1 MASKETPKPASASA
15 PAPAVAS
22 APVVSTG
29 VRVLTSK
36 PLNADPENYST
47 SITDMLY
54 SLFDHAIQ
62 EVYSNLPDAS
72 VVITSSK
79 VADYQCNSAMAI
91 SQVLTTYETHKRR

>member
-1 MASKETPKPASASA
+1 MDTKETPKSAQST
-15 PAPAVAS
+15 PVAS
-22 APVVSTG
+22 STG
-29 VRVLTSK
+29 GVRKLTSK
-36 PLNADPENYST
+36 PLNIDQENYST

-91 SQVLTTYETHKRR
+91 SQVSLGLLKRHVALTER